1 MTRVTYEQLV
11 AAPELASLAV
21 LEAALDVT
29 GVALA
34 VAWPELHDIDTACEH
49 AKPRAALDIL
59 RLAAD
64 LVAAVNRYRLVLAL
78 ADDRR
83 HDLPF

>member
-1 MTRVTYEQLV
+1 VTRVTYEQLV

-21 LEAALDVT
+21 LEVSLNVT

-34 VAWPELHDIDTACEH
+34 AAWPELHDINLCDHDE
-49 AKPRAALDIL
+49 PRAALDIL

-64 LVAAVNRYRLVLAL
+64 LVAAVNRYRLAL
-78 ADDRR
+78 AVAHDRQ
-83 HDLPF
+83 HALPF